1 MVQSALVALAFL
13 AAVGYIGRGVWRSW
27 SGSCGGCGGGTKKAP
42 ALIPASDLLARFK
55 R

>member
-1 MVQSALVALAFL
+1 MQWLLVGLAFAL
-13 AAVGYIGRGVWRSW
+13 SLGYIGRRMWKSF
-27 SGSCGGCGGGTKKAP
+27 SGSCAGCGPKKAP